1 MDLKEFEAKLR
12 GVKISGLDNLQ
23 AQIAIEEAADIISG
37 LAKEIEK
44 LRENLKEERSA
55 YSMAH
60 GIFKLE
66 RLLFRSVIERCMKAA
81 RDWDTP
87 DYPMSTRHAA
97 ADIEQQIRKFY
108 DFDFPEIEREN

>member
-12 GVKISGLDNLQ
+12 VIKIHGLDNLN
-23 AQIAIEEAADIISG
+23 AQIAIEEAADVISE
-37 LAKEIEK
+37 LAKEIEE

-60 GIFKLE
+60 GIFKSE
-66 RLLFRSVIERCMKAA
+66 RILFRTVIERCMKAA

-108 DFDFPEIEREN
+108 DFDFPEIGKDP